1 MRNSLTLLAAGAALL
16 GAPAIAQVGGVV
28 GGTVDTTAQVGTGA
42 VGNTVGNVTG
52 QLGNSVDRADGAV
65 NGAIDSAKLT
75 AATREQVR
83 AGAQIT
89 DAKGNSIGTVQSLDG
104 DNAVVVDGGKLY
116 NIPLAALYS
125 KANSV
130 TGPLVTKLS
139 RAEIAAHAHGSAQ
152 ASADAKSH

>member
-42 VGNTVGNVTG
+42 VGSTVGNVTG

-65 NGAIDSAKLT
+65 NGAIDSARLT

-89 DAKGNSIGTVQSLDG
+89 DAAR
-104 DNAVVVDGGKLY
+104 AVMHAEQPISEPTPAAGRAPSQRRVAVPVVDHLF
-116 NIPLAALYS
+116 S
-125 KANSV
+125 
-130 TGPLVTKLS
+130 
-139 RAEIAAHAHGSAQ
+139 
-152 ASADAKSH
+152 